1 MSLSGLVE
9 HASDKT
15 KFETIESYVAFAT
28 AFLEYVP
35 PTLQAVIVSR
45 NEPHYTFWQ
54 YPNEGRFGVTRPIN
68 STLMFTAEDEDRFN
82 GDFLRILSSLREDGV
97 DTKENRECLNRSVY
111 TIQQCI
117 GAALDALPEGMSN
130 KARKINA
137 LLRPGLVLHVLAKNL
152 NRGTAGR
159 DEAVAWRPEDRL
171 SAVGGTQRGELL
183 SQKARGDRL
192 EHVDEVGRAN
202 SRRHVDERMDVVDFA
217 RAFEQGAAPRRAQLF
232 ENPPASVEH
241 PGIEDTT
248 PILGDQHQVIDET
261 KDGVEVAMN
270 GLLWHIEPCTIS
282 GWSASTAI
290 ASTQVGRST
299 WSCSVFSGCFAPT
312 VNALSSGS
320 AAWKASAS
328 CFTLRNG
335 RLARCHALLALLKLA
350 LKFSSQSF

>member
-130 KARKINA
+130 KARKIN
-137 LLRPGLVLHVLAKNL
+137 
-152 NRGTAGR
+152 
-159 DEAVAWRPEDRL
+159 
-171 SAVGGTQRGELL
+171 
-183 SQKARGDRL
+183 GD
-192 EHVDEVGRAN
+192 
-202 SRRHVDERMDVVDFA
+202 
-217 RAFEQGAAPRRAQLF
+217 LF
-232 ENPPASVEH
+232 ERLIRLMLVRA
-241 PGIEDTT
+241 
-248 PILGDQHQVIDET
+248 
-261 KDGVEVAMN
+261 GVE
-270 GLLWHIEPCTIS
+270 CTS
-282 GWSASTAI
+282 GTVSVPVKVDDHAAFVMRYQHDLMVVGQFEILRQGTEESADQGPNRVS
-290 ASTQVGRST
+290 
-299 WSCSVFSGCFAPT
+299 
-312 VNALSSGS
+312 
-320 AAWKASAS
+320 
-328 CFTLRNG
+328 
-335 RLARCHALLALLKLA
+335 
-350 LKFSSQSF
+350 